1 MPACSL
7 KKPQRNKREI
17 QNSLRPFAAQEA
29 GRESNVHDILSEIVF
44 SSRVSMRK
52 IPVATVALLGFLI
65 DGFESN
71 LSIVSKCEISIEF
84 SQKLMDLRTLF

>member
-17 QNSLRPFAAQEA
+17 QNSLRSFAPQEA
-29 GRESNVHDILSEIVF
+29 GRKSNVHDILSEIVF

-52 IPVATVALLGFLI
+52 IPVASGALLGILI
-65 DGFESN
+65 RG
-71 LSIVSKCEISIEF
+71 VKVKCIYQKSLQKIKRLATISG
-84 SQKLMDLRTLF
+84 